1 MNDPIH
7 SEPTQW
13 EDWYDYDEEGFITN
27 AGVDTAGRAAN
38 VCVTT
43 CENVTVTGKDE
54 FNAYVKADTRLLACS
69 PQMLAVCQQLVEF
82 ADRNRTIT
90 LKGHLADAVVG
101 ARAVISR
108 IKEQS

>member
-1 MNDPIH
+1 MSEAIH
-7 SEPTQW
+7 SEPTPW
-13 EDWYDYDEEGFITN
+13 EDWYDYDDEGFITN

-69 PQMLAVCQQLVEF
+69 PQMLAVCRQLVEF
-82 ADRNRTIT
+82 ADRNRTIN
-90 LKGHLADAVVG
+90 LKGRLAEAVGG
-101 ARAVISR
+101 ARAVIAR
-108 IKEQS
+108 IKEKR